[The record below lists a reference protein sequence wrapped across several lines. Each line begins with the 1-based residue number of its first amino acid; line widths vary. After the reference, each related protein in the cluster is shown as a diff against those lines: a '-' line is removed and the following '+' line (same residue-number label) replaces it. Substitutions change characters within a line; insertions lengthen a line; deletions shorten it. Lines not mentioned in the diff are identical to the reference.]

1 MIDNQSNCLSESL
14 NIVRSNNSLWQI
26 TRTLCNNHYLR
37 KILSKPAKSPPSKR
51 LRPLDTAIAQD
62 CEKWS
67 KPSFTGLIIMQWWRS
82 FCWGNSEPKNIVKAG
97 GVMAVILMLGSI
109 TKALM
114 MHLRRVRV
122 GAMKVKVPPCTIG
135 SRHPKVLWWEFF
147 RTKLFQL
154 DWSIEAIDVNSN
166 ITPVGRWRFQ
176 IQRELCTEYNSE
188 QGRPPW
194 WR

>member
-1 MIDNQSNCLSESL
+1 MWCDFLIKFDNQRNCLSESL
-14 NIVRSNNSLWQI
+14 NIVTSNNSLWQSQE
-26 TRTLCNNHYLR
+26 
-37 KILSKPAKSPPSKR
+37 LSVTIIIYEKNLSNLPSL
-51 LRPLDTAIAQD
+51 LRP
-62 CEKWS
+62 
-67 KPSFTGLIIMQWWRS
+67 RS
-82 FCWGNSEPKNIVKAG
+82 FVLWTPQSLKTEKSHLLLDLWSCD
-97 GVMAVILMLGSI
+97 
-109 TKALM
+109 ALM

-166 ITPVGRWRFQ
+166 ITPGGRWRFQ
-176 IQRELCTEYNSE
+176 RQRELCTECNSE